1 MTTLETLI
9 EGETSTILGVSAWL
23 RDALARTATS
33 AGEVATG
40 QARRAQSSW
49 TGDAG
54 DGARGRMATLA
65 DRTSGLAE
73 ISTSTAGT
81 LDGLA
86 AELAAAKG
94 EAARAL
100 EVATS
105 GGLTVVGTT
114 VHAPSPAQAVPA
126 LPPGSSPAQAREH
139 EQAMA
144 RHREAT
150 ARIAT
155 WDEAVGIVEDARR
168 RWAEALTDATA
179 IWGDNAANL
188 VGLTTDL
195 LSSGAEVAAI
205 SAVSRFSSAAA
216 QAHADQ
222 AAALARHVDELA
234 PDGRVVTSRP
244 HWYDLYDQ
252 MRGQA
257 ALADDAARAAGSART
272 PVALGR
278 GLMVLGIAATGY
290 GIYDDIQNG
299 ESPAQAAVSNGVG
312 FGVSLLAGAGAGAAT
327 GAIIGSFI
335 PVPVVGTVAGAV
347 VGTVVGTAAGLITSG
362 AIDSMWEN
370 GVDSLGDVGDAIA
383 DGWDELAGTVG
394 DAADIVGDAA
404 GAVGDGVKDV
414 WDALF

>member
-1 MTTLETLI
+1 MATLETLV
-9 EGETSTILGVSAWL
+9 EGQTSSILGVSAWL
-23 RDALARTATS
+23 RDTLARTATTT
-33 AGEVATG
+33 GEVATN
-40 QARRAQSSW
+40 QADRTQTSW

-54 DGARGRMATLA
+54 DGARGRMTTLA
-65 DRTSGLAE
+65 DRTAGLAE
-73 ISTSTAGT
+73 AATAT
-81 LDGLA
+81 ATALDV
-86 AELAAAKG
+86 LAAALGTAQG
-94 EAARAL
+94 ETERARG
-100 EVATS
+100 VAS
-105 GGLTVVGTT
+105 AGGLTVAGTV
-114 VHAPSPAQAVPA
+114 VHSPA
-126 LPPGSSPAQAREH
+126 PAQPVPDLPAGSTSAEAQQH
-139 EQAMA
+139 ELAMA

-150 ARIAT
+150 ARLAT
-155 WDEAVGIVEDARR
+155 WDEVVGIVEDARH
-168 RWAEALTDATA
+168 RWSEALAAAASTWSA
-179 IWGDNAANL
+179 NAGNL
-188 VGLTTDL
+188 VGLTTNL
-195 LSSGAEVAAI
+195 LSTGAELGAI
-205 SAVSRFSSAAA
+205 ATVSRFSSAAA
-216 QAHADQ
+216 QSHTEQ

-234 PDGRVVTSRP
+234 PDGRVVTSKP

-252 MRGQA
+252 MRTQT

-327 GAIIGSFI
+327 GAVVGSFI

-370 GVDSLGDVGDAIA
+370 GVESLGDVGDAIA
-383 DGWDELAGTVG
+383 DGWDELTGTVG
-394 DAADIVGDAA
+394 DAASIVGDAA

-414 WDALF
+414 WDAIF